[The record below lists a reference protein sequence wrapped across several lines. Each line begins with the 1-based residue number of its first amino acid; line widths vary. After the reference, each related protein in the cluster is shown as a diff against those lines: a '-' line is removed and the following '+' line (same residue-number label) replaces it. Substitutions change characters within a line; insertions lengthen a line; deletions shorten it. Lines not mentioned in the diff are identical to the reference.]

1 MRMEELKRGFWGYQ
15 KEGVYR
21 CITSMEEEFSARLME
36 KDAALAKLEEQY
48 QARVRELEE
57 ALARAQEENRAQS
70 RSQAAISEALLRAQ
84 DYAQK
89 LREESQR
96 QEETVRRDIAA
107 RAHRQQRELDA
118 YQGELDRLR
127 QTIRTLL
134 EELDSRAGAVQ
145 GKLELLRAEAPEVP
159 EVPRARGEGGGA
171 PAGEAHGGW
180 AWGAGS

>member
-15 KEGVYR
+15 KKGVYR

-159 EVPRARGEGGGA
+159 EVPGPGEEDGGA
-171 PAGEAHGGW
+171 PEAGPQVV
-180 AWGAGS
+180 

>member
-36 KDAALAKLEEQY
+36 KDAALAK
-48 QARVRELEE
+48 LEE

-127 QTIRTLL
+127 QTVRTLL
-134 EELDSRAGAVQ
+134 EELDSRTGAVQ

-159 EVPRARGEGGGA
+159 EVPGPGEEDGGA
-171 PAGEAHGGW
+171 PETEPQVV
-180 AWGAGS
+180 

>member
-70 RSQAAISEALLRAQ
+70 RSQAAISEALLRRRCGGTSPPELTDSSGSWMPIRESWTACGRPSGPCWRSWT
-84 DYAQK
+84 AGPGPCRESWSSSGQK
-89 LREESQR
+89 PRRSLRSPGPG
-96 QEETVRRDIAA
+96 RRTA
-107 RAHRQQRELDA
+107 
-118 YQGELDRLR
+118 GPLR
-127 QTIRTLL
+127 Q
-134 EELDSRAGAVQ
+134 SRRWSDRG
-145 GKLELLRAEAPEVP
+145 GPSDLRG
-159 EVPRARGEGGGA
+159 GEPGRVSPGIL
-171 PAGEAHGGW
+171 
-180 AWGAGS
+180 

>member
-84 DYAQK
+84 
-89 LREESQR
+89 LL
-96 QEETVRRDIAA
+96 AA
-107 RAHRQQRELDA
+107 
-118 YQGELDRLR
+118 
-127 QTIRTLL
+127 L
-134 EELDSRAGAVQ
+134 EEQMDQ
-145 GKLELLRAEAPEVP
+145 GKVLQTDWEVTEQDGMLEVKLLAQCSEQIGRQAALHLPAQRPEASPPEP
-159 EVPRARGEGGGA
+159 EGDA
-171 PAGEAHGGW
+171 AGTP
-180 AWGAGS
+180 